1 MTLETRRFTQA
12 DYARLPEGFPVELI
26 DGQLVKEPSP
36 TYGHQ
41 RILGQIH
48 VELYRFVGAGRVVV
62 SPIDLFVDEYNVL
75 QPDVLVIEKPL
86 GPKAPRAKL
95 PLLVVEVLSPSTAF
109 RDRQQKRRIYLDAG
123 VKEVWIVDPET
134 ETIEVHARGAV
145 RRAGPDETVASDAV
159 PGFSLVPREIFRA

>member
-1 MTLETRRFTQA
+1 MTRETRRFTQA

-62 SPIDLFVDEYNVL
+62 SPIDLFVDEPMCQVHS
-75 QPDVLVIEKPL
+75 
-86 GPKAPRAKL
+86 L
-95 PLLVVEVLSPSTAF
+95 PANCPAHEPS
-109 RDRQQKRRIYLDAG
+109 
-123 VKEVWIVDPET
+123 
-134 ETIEVHARGAV
+134 
-145 RRAGPDETVASDAV
+145 
-159 PGFSLVPREIFRA
+159 